1 MSTDIEFST
10 IPNMSKSIKEIVSSK
25 KKFLTCIK
33 PEIDTAM
40 EFFSSVIMTFDFD
53 VIIKTLLT
61 TGYMHLFK
69 IMSTLELAIIREE
82 NQSNKIM
89 YEEALQNLIPIP
101 VYTGNLHEIMK
112 THNAN
117 TITLLCDLSKIK
129 SEKDADME
137 SNYTRHHMKAI
148 SDSELIRNN
157 CLTNHI
163 NLTILSIVKTNE
175 VLKKA

>member
-1 MSTDIEFST
+1 MSVDTEKST
-10 IPNMSKSIKEIVSSK
+10 IPNMSQSIKEIVSSK
-25 KKFLTCIK
+25 KKILFGIK
-33 PEIDTAM
+33 PEIDIAI
-40 EFFSSVIMTFDFD
+40 EFFSSIITTSDIDIM
-53 VIIKTLLT
+53 IKALMA

-101 VYTGNLHEIMK
+101 VYTGNLHDIIK

-117 TITLLCDLSKIK
+117 TMTLLFDLAKIK
-129 SEKDADME
+129 SNKDADME
-137 SNYTRHHMKAI
+137 STYTRHHMKAI
-148 SDSELIRNN
+148 FDSDLVRNN

-163 NLTILSIVKTNE
+163 NLTILSIVKTSE
-175 VLKKA
+175 ILKKV